1 MTTFFEDLTSFLDHL
16 RVERGLAE
24 NTLRAYRVD
33 VEQFVAFLT
42 GLKRSSFAEADEG
55 TVLRYLKQLRE
66 RGLADTSVARKLS
79 ALTTLYR
86 FLVRERRLDADPTA
100 NLESAQVAR
109 RLPQTLTLAEV
120 EKILSSPLPFTVLG
134 VRDKAMLELLYA
146 TGLRVS
152 ELIGLNVNDVNLEAG
167 FLRCIGKGNKER
179 IVPVGAAARKALTDY
194 LSFSRPQ
201 LAERTGER
209 ALFLTVRG
217 RRFCRGNVQQLLQRH
232 AQRAGI
238 TRRISPHVF
247 RHTFATHLL
256 EHGADLRSIQE
267 MLGHADIATTQV
279 YTHVSTEQL
288 KEVYRKTHPR
298 AVSPAAP
305 R

>member
-1 MTTFFEDLTSFLDHL
+1 MIAFSDDLLSFLDYL

-33 VEQFVAFLT
+33 LEQYVAFLRD
-42 GLKRSSFAEADEG
+42 LKRSSFAETEEG
-55 TVLRYLKQLRE
+55 TVLRYVKRLRE

-79 ALTTLYR
+79 ALTMLYR
-86 FLVRERRLDADPTA
+86 FLVRERRLGADPTA
-100 NLESAQVAR
+100 NLESAQITW
-109 RLPQTLTLAEV
+109 RLPETLTLAEV

-134 VRDKAMLELLYA
+134 VRDRAMLELLYA

-179 IVPVGAAARKALTDY
+179 LVPVGAAARKALTDY

-201 LAERTGER
+201 LAERTNER

-217 RRFCRGNVQQLLQRH
+217 KRFCRGNVQQLLQRH
-232 AQRAGI
+232 VQRAGL
-238 TRRISPHVF
+238 TRRVSPHVL

-288 KEVYRKTHPR
+288 KEVYRRTHPR
-298 AVSPAAP
+298 AMKGSMSQ
-305 R
+305 